1 MPPTKVNLTS
11 GHLLRAL
18 FSLATPML
26 VQAFLQNLQNMIDLY
41 FVGKLGSPAV
51 AAVSASGNILFV
63 LTPVLMGA
71 SMGTIALVSRFT
83 GEGNHRLAAQTAGQS
98 VPIAIIFGI
107 IIGIIGQFF
116 APDFFRWMSIPD
128 DVTALGLPYLR
139 ILLFTSF
146 TMFVLFLGNAAMQGA
161 GDAWTPMK
169 IMALANVLNAVLD
182 PLLIYG
188 IGPFPTMGVNGAAW
202 ATAISQAVA
211 AVTSL
216 HLLVSGKVHLNIRFR
231 DWLPD
236 PHLCWRITRICV
248 PSSGQMLLR
257 SLMNAT
263 LYSIVAPFGTSVLAG
278 YSVGTRINMMIL
290 MPAFAFGNAA
300 AAMVGQNLGAQ
311 KPDRAVKAA
320 WLAVGVEA
328 IIMVVASLLLVFFA
342 PQFIAFFASEDPEA
356 IRIGAEYFRIEA
368 PFYICSALSIILS
381 RALGG
386 AGASVAPFVINA
398 FTLWGVQVPAA
409 VFLSQRYGT
418 IGIWSAMAGTQVI
431 HAIIVGWWFNLGRWK
446 HKKV

>member
-1 MPPTKVNLTS
+1 MRSSKSNLTTGS
-11 GHLLRAL
+11 LLRAL

-41 FVGKLGSPAV
+41 FVGRLGSPAV

-83 GEGNHRLAAQTAGQS
+83 GEGNPRLAAHTAGQG
-98 VPIAIIFGI
+98 VPIAIFFGI
-107 IIGIIGQFF
+107 VIGIIGQFF
-116 APDFFRWMSIPD
+116 ADDFFRWMRIPAE
-128 DVTALGLPYLR
+128 VSVLGLPYLR

-169 IMALANVLNAVLD
+169 VMALANVINAVLD

-188 IGPFPTMGVNGAAW
+188 IGPFPKMGVNGAAW

-211 AVTSL
+211 AALSL

-236 PHLCWRITRICV
+236 PSLCWRITRIGV

-263 LYSIVAPFGTSVLAG
+263 LYGIVAPFGTSVLAG
-278 YSVGTRINMMIL
+278 YSVGTRINVMIL

-300 AAMVGQNLGAQ
+300 AAVVGQNLGAK
-311 KPDRAVKAA
+311 KPERAVKAA

-328 IIMVVASLLLVFFA
+328 MVMVLASVILIFFA
-342 PQFIAFFASEDPEA
+342 PHFIAFFASEDPEA
-356 IRIGAEYFRIEA
+356 IRIGAEYFRVEA
-368 PFYICSALSIILS
+368 PFYICSAVSIILS
-381 RALGG
+381 RAMAG
-386 AGASVAPFVINA
+386 AGASVAPFIINA
-398 FTLWGVQVPAA
+398 FTLWGVQVPLAI
-409 VFLSQRYGT
+409 FLSQRFGT
-418 IGIWSAMAGTQVI
+418 IGIWSAMATTQVI
-431 HAIIVGWWFNLGRWK
+431 HAIMVAWWFHMGRWQK
-446 HKKV
+446 KKV